1 MKIIKEVIRDIEH
14 IPKCPRS
21 GEMNFYYYIV
31 NPIKQKKYEL
41 HQILR
46 QWGIYRNRNSC

>member
-21 GEMNFYYYIV
+21 GEINLYYV
-31 NPIKQKKYEL
+31 IKTHIDGKNK
-41 HQILR
+41 
-46 QWGIYRNRNSC
+46 NNKT